1 MTCVVGFVQKAKV
14 WVGADSAGT
23 VPDGSQILITDGKVF
38 QVGDMVIGCAG
49 SFRMAQL
56 LRYSLELPER
66 DQGQPIAEYMA
77 REVAHAIR
85 RCLIRGGH
93 ISRMAEQQEMEGACL
108 LGYEGHLFRLQSDF
122 SMLEA
127 ISGFDAVGAGAD
139 LAIGALH
146 YAHFTT
152 PRAPARKRIES
163 ALKAS
168 AFANSTVRPPF
179 TIASLG

>member
-1 MTCVVGFVQKAKV
+1 MTCVAGLIAKKKL
-14 WVGADSAGT
+14 WIGADSAGT
-23 VPDGSQILITDGKVF
+23 VSDGSQILVADGKVF

-77 REVAHAIR
+77 REVANAIR
-85 RCLIRGGH
+85 KCLIRGGH
-93 ISRMAEQQEMEGACL
+93 INRMAEQQEMEGACL
-108 LGYEGHLFRLQSDF
+108 LGYEGRLFRLQSDL
-122 SMLEA
+122 SVLES
-127 ISGFDAVGAGAD
+127 ISGFDAVGSGAD
-139 LAIGALH
+139 LAIGVLH
-146 YAHFTT
+146 YTHDKRVL
-152 PRAPARKRIES
+152 PRKRIEG

-168 AFANSTVRPPF
+168 AFANSAVRPPF